1 MANRLFVRPRCLD
14 KELVILA
21 GSFAPN
27 GSSAVSAA
35 SNKGTGWSVA
45 WTSTGL
51 FTITL
56 ADSYPSLISA
66 TASLQLTSGDDKF
79 LQFGAIDVLSAKTLQ
94 IRVWDVSGTAVS
106 DVAADAGNRINF
118 TLILKNSSVTP

>member
-1 MANRLFVRPRCLD
+1 MANRNFVRPRCLD

-56 ADSYPSLISA
+56 QDSYPSLISA
-66 TASLQLTSGDDKF
+66 TASLQLATGDDKF
-79 LQFGAIDVLSAKTLQ
+79 LQWGTIDVVSAKTLQ
-94 IRVWDVSGTAVS
+94 LRVWDVSATAVA
-106 DVAADAGNRINF
+106 DVTADANNRINF
-118 TLILKNSSVTP
+118 CLVLKNSSVTP